1 MARRKTSD
9 DSLPLS
15 ADAGVSDAPTV
26 PLEQALAELAEIA
39 SRLESG
45 QESLDQS
52 LSRFERGM
60 QLLRTCHQQLDQASQ
75 RIEIVT
81 RIGAAGAPE
90 TEPFDARATLQKEQS
105 RTGRRVADDAGD
117 VLF

>member
-1 MARRKTSD
+1 MARRKTPD
-9 DSLPLS
+9 DSPVIT
-15 ADAGVSDAPTV
+15 ADNSVPGDTAL
-26 PLEQALAELAEIA
+26 PLEQAMAELAEIA

-52 LSRFERGM
+52 LARFERGM
-60 QLLRTCHQQLDQASQ
+60 QLLRICHQQLDQAAQ

-81 RIGAAGAPE
+81 RIGASGPPE
-90 TEPFDARATLQKEQS
+90 TEPFDARATFQKEQT
-105 RTGRRVADDAGD
+105 RTARTSSDDAGD

>member
-9 DSLPLS
+9 DSPPLS
-15 ADAGVSDAPTV
+15 ADASVSDVAAV
-26 PLEQALAELAEIA
+26 PLEQAMAELAEIA

-52 LSRFERGM
+52 LARFERGM
-60 QLLRTCHQQLDQASQ
+60 QLLRTCHQQLDQAAQ

-81 RIGAAGAPE
+81 RIGAAGVPE
-90 TEPFDARATLQKEQS
+90 TEPFDARATFPREQS
-105 RTGRRVADDAGD
+105 RTVRPGTDDEG